1 MQVQCYLTRCNYLG
15 FLVQLLNVARKKA
28 DQLLLVGETFPPCW
42 PLSLSQ
48 FPTLPDSGC
57 RLMYPPGGGLGVSGT
72 STGAFLVISL
82 LEVVEEGLR
91 GAGGAPVLQ
100 MIAVGLLVEELILWV
115 EAVML
120 LSGVMGLWERGF
132 ISVAVVA
139 AGTEV
144 GFGTRAQGELG
155 VVVLQGAGAGPVVP
169 PSAGDTGGVP
179 VLRMVPVGMGTSVLG
194 VALCVTAG
202 GGTELGEV
210 ALGLTAVRMVVRR
223 VAAGDLEVVG
233 WWMKHGVMEL
243 GAGVEVMVVTAVL
256 GWAVYG
262 KVGLAAFGLGASGLV
277 FGLVGWLLVAIGVG
291 AAVRGEGVVVGGGS
305 RIPPCRPIPRIW
317 SSSCWDCF
325 LTQHI
330 TAV

>member
-1 MQVQCYLTRCNYLG
+1 
-15 FLVQLLNVARKKA
+15 
-28 DQLLLVGETFPPCW
+28 
-42 PLSLSQ
+42 
-48 FPTLPDSGC
+48 
-57 RLMYPPGGGLGVSGT
+57 MYPSGGGLGVSGT

-91 GAGGAPVLQ
+91 GAGGTPVLQ
-100 MIAVGLLVEELILWV
+100 MIAVVLLVEELILWV

-120 LSGVMGLWERGF
+120 GSGVVGLGERGL
-132 ISVAVVA
+132 ISVAVMA

-169 PSAGDTGGVP
+169 PSAGDTGEVP
-179 VLRMVPVGMGTSVLG
+179 VPRMVPVGLGTSVLV

-202 GGTELGEV
+202 GGTEL

-262 KVGLAAFGLGASGLV
+262 KVGLAVLGVGASGLV
-277 FGLVGWLLVAIGVG
+277 FGLVGWLLVVTGVG
-291 AAVRGEGVVVGGGS
+291 AAVRGGGVVVGGGS
-305 RIPPCRPIPRIW
+305 CIPPCRPIPRIW